1 MDPRYEDIQ
10 SRYLAEMRQILPEI
24 MAWWKANGVRD
35 ATDITTP
42 PSNDFEK
49 RWPAGPTAHPRVLH
63 IFREYFL
70 EIDELNVENED
81 REPPKDTAAKESEWG
96 TDEDE
101 EADFQL
107 PIDLLVDDLS
117 DTAPDVYGLVKAMV
131 FVPIGLSPDEEY
143 C

>member
-1 MDPRYEDIQ
+1 MDQRYEDIQ
-10 SRYLAEMRQILPEI
+10 ARYLAEMRQILPEI
-24 MAWWKANGVRD
+24 TAWWKANAIRD
-35 ATDITTP
+35 PSDITTKP
-42 PSNDFEK
+42 ANDFER

-63 IFREYFL
+63 IFRKYFL
-70 EIDELNVENED
+70 EIDALNVENET
-81 REPPKDTAAKESEWG
+81 REPSSATASEEDWG

-107 PIDLLVDDLS
+107 PIDLLVDDLP
-117 DTAPDVYGLVKAMV
+117 DVAPDVYGLVKAMV